1 VSSFD
6 HVTSPPT
13 STVTIYGK
21 KHVSV
26 SSHPGTDVP
35 CGVLTITGSAYAG
48 LIPKNKLNTATRITK
63 YEVLNI
69 IFSEIFLLNR
79 SVIFNV
85 T

>member
-1 VSSFD
+1 
-6 HVTSPPT
+6 VTSPPT
-13 STVTIYGK
+13 STVTIYGR
-21 KHVSV
+21 KHSFV

-35 CGVLTITGSAYAG
+35 CGVLTTTGSANAG
-48 LIPKNKLNTATRITK
+48 LTPKNKLNTATRITK